1 VAYARRLAHCR
12 SGQSDVRVNQKEIAM
27 NVPDLISRTKIQ
39 MQQITG
45 LPAETVS
52 RCNQAETGWM
62 LGIDMLEHR
71 SVPRTQDLL
80 ASFEVNL
87 DENGTITSWRRTGR
101 FLRNQN
107 AES

>member
-1 VAYARRLAHCR
+1 
-12 SGQSDVRVNQKEIAM
+12 
-27 NVPDLISRTKIQ
+27 
-39 MQQITG
+39 
-45 LPAETVS
+45 
-52 RCNQAETGWM
+52 M

-87 DENGTITSWRRTGR
+87 DENGIITSWRRTGR

-107 AES
+107 VES